1 MDRMSTYTPSA
12 RLQQLPP
19 YVFAEL
25 DRMKQEQ
32 VKKGVDII
40 SLGIG
45 DPDLPTPPH
54 IIHAL
59 AQAAADPKNHQYP
72 SYEGMLGFRRAAADW
87 YRQRFGATL
96 DPATEVLTLI
106 GSKEGIGHLPLAF
119 INPGDIVLVP
129 DPAYPVYQ
137 AGTLFAGGESCF
149 MPLTA
154 ERNFLPDLGSI
165 PAAVLKRA
173 KILWLNYPN
182 NPTGAVA
189 PREFL
194 AEAVAFSRK
203 HGLILAHDAPYSE
216 IAFDGYRPE
225 SILCIDG
232 AKDVAVEFHSVS
244 KTYNMTGWRLGFA
257 VGSTQILAG
266 LGRVK
271 QNVDSGVFQAVQYA
285 GIAALTGSQQ
295 CVADNCRIW
304 QERRDVLIGSL
315 RDMGF
320 AVAPPRAT
328 FYAWVPVPRGFTSSS
343 FCVDLLVKA
352 GVVVTPGNGFGA
364 YGEGFVRAAFTVK
377 VERIREAMDRIRKL
391 GIRGG

>member
-1 MDRMSTYTPSA
+1 
-12 RLQQLPP
+12 
-19 YVFAEL
+19 
-25 DRMKQEQ
+25 MKQEQ
-32 VKKGVDII
+32 VKKGADVI

-54 IIHAL
+54 IIQAL
-59 AQAAADPKNHQYP
+59 ALAAADPKNHQYP
-72 SYEGMLGFRRAAADW
+72 SYEGMATFRKAAADW
-87 YRQRFGATL
+87 YWGRFGVTL
-96 DPATEVLTLI
+96 DPAKEVLTLI

-119 INPGDIVLVP
+119 VNPGDVVLVP

-137 AGTLFAGGESCF
+137 AGTLFAGGESHY
-149 MPLTA
+149 MPLISA
-154 ERNFLPDLGSI
+154 RDFLPDLGAI

-194 AEAVAFSRK
+194 VEAVDFARQ
-203 HGLILAHDAPYSE
+203 HRLILAHDAPYSE

-225 SILCIDG
+225 SILNIPG
-232 AKDVAVEFHSVS
+232 ATEVAIEYHSVS
-244 KTYNMTGWRLGFA
+244 KTYNMTGWRVGFA
-257 VGSTQILAG
+257 VGNAEILAG

-271 QNVDSGVFQAVQYA
+271 QNLDSGVFQAVQHA

-304 QERRDVLIGSL
+304 QERRDILIGGL
-315 RDMGF
+315 RDLGF
-320 AVAPPRAT
+320 AVASPRAS
-328 FYAWVPVPRGFTSSS
+328 FYAWVPVPAGFTSSS
-343 FCVDLLVKA
+343 FCVELLVKA

-364 YGEGFVRAAFTVK
+364 AGEGFVRAAFTVNAD
-377 VERIREAMDRIRKL
+377 RIRLALDRIRKL
-391 GIRGG
+391 GIRGS

>member
-1 MDRMSTYTPSA
+1 MTTYTPSA

-19 YVFAEL
+19 YLFAEL

-72 SYEGMLGFRRAAADW
+72 SYEGMLGFRKAAADW

-129 DPAYPVYQ
+129 DPGYPVYQ
-137 AGTLFAGGESCF
+137 AGTLFAGGESYS
-149 MPLTA
+149 MPLTP

-225 SILCIDG
+225 SILRIDG

-244 KTYNMTGWRLGFA
+244 KTFNMTGWRLGFA
-257 VGSTQILAG
+257 VGNAQILAG

-285 GIAALTGSQQ
+285 AIAALTGPQQ

-304 QERRDVLIGSL
+304 QERRDALIGSL

-343 FCVDLLVKA
+343 FCVDLLVRA

-364 YGEGFVRAAFTVK
+364 SGEGFVRAAFTVNA
-377 VERIREAMDRIRKL
+377 ERIHEAMDRIRKL
-391 GIRGG
+391 GIRGS

>member
-1 MDRMSTYTPSA
+1 MTYTQA
-12 RLQQLPP
+12 QRLQALPP
-19 YVFAEL
+19 YLFAEL
-25 DRMKQEQ
+25 DRLKQEQ
-32 VKKGVDII
+32 AQKGVDMI

-54 IIHAL
+54 IVQAIA
-59 AQAAADPKNHQYP
+59 AAAADPRNHQYP
-72 SYEGMLGFRRAAADW
+72 SYEGMPAFRKAAANW
-87 YRQRFGATL
+87 YAGRFGVKL

-119 INPGDIVLVP
+119 INPGDVVLVP

-137 AGTLFAGGESCF
+137 AGALFAGGVAYA
-149 MPLTA
+149 MPLRP
-154 ERNFLPDLGSI
+154 ERGFLPDLDAI
-165 PAAVLKRA
+165 PPAVLAKA

-182 NPTGAVA
+182 NPTGAIA

-194 AEAVAFSRK
+194 VKAVALARA

-225 SILCIDG
+225 SVLAIEG
-232 AKDVAVEFHSVS
+232 AKDVAIEFHSVS

-257 VGSTQILAG
+257 VGSASILAG

-271 QNVDSGVFQAVQYA
+271 QNVDSGVFQAVQAA

-295 CVADNCRIW
+295 CVADNCRVW
-304 QERRDVLIGSL
+304 QERRDVLVQGLRSL
-315 RDMGF
+315 GLKVD
-320 AVAPPRAT
+320 PPKAT
-328 FYAWVPVPRGFTSSS
+328 FYLWVPVPTGFTSKT
-343 FCVDLLVKA
+343 FCLELMLKA

-364 YGEGFVRAAFTVK
+364 VGEGFIRMAFTVG
-377 VERIREAMDRIRKL
+377 VERLQEAVSRIRKL
-391 GIRGG
+391 GIHA

>member
-1 MDRMSTYTPSA
+1 MSGCTQSE
-12 RLQQLPP
+12 RLRALPP
-19 YVFAEL
+19 YLFAEL

-32 VKKGVDII
+32 IKKGADIV

-54 IIHAL
+54 IVQAL
-59 AQAAADPKNHQYP
+59 AAAAADPKNHQYP
-72 SYEGMLGFRRAAADW
+72 SYEGMLGFRQAAADW
-87 YRQRFGATL
+87 YRARFGVVL

-119 INPGDIVLVP
+119 VNPGDVVLVP

-137 AGTLFAGGESCF
+137 AGTLFAGGESYF
-149 MPLTA
+149 MPLTPA
-154 ERNFLPDLGSI
+154 RNFLPDLAAI
-165 PAAVLKRA
+165 PAVVLKRA

-189 PREFL
+189 SREFL
-194 AEAVAFSRK
+194 AEAVAFARR

-225 SILCIDG
+225 SILNVEG
-232 AKDVAVEFHSVS
+232 AKEVAVEFHSLS

-257 VGSTQILAG
+257 VGSAAILAG

-271 QNVDSGVFQAVQYA
+271 QNLDSGVFQAVQYA
-285 GIAALTGSQQ
+285 GIAALAGSQQ

-304 QERRDVLIGSL
+304 QERRDVLVDAL
-315 RDMGF
+315 RQMGF
-320 AVAPPRAT
+320 AVASPKAS
-328 FYAWVPVPRGFTSSS
+328 FYAWVPVPRGFTSGS
-343 FCVDLLVKA
+343 FCVELLVKA

-364 YGEGFVRAAFTVK
+364 AGEGFVRVAFTVN

-391 GIRGG
+391 GIRGA

>member
-1 MDRMSTYTPSA
+1 MSSYTQSDRLRA
-12 RLQQLPP
+12 LPP
-19 YVFAEL
+19 YLFAEL

-32 VKKGVDII
+32 ARKGVDII

-54 IIHAL
+54 VIQAL
-59 AQAAADPKNHQYP
+59 AQTAADPKNHQYP
-72 SYEGMLGFRRAAADW
+72 SYEGMLGFRKAAADW

-96 DPATEVLTLI
+96 DPATEVLALI

-119 INPGDIVLVP
+119 VDPGDAVLVP

-137 AGTLFAGGESCF
+137 AGTLFAGGESYF
-149 MPLTA
+149 MPLTPA
-154 ERNFLPDLGSI
+154 RNFLPDLGAI
-165 PAAVLKRA
+165 PAAVLRRA

-194 AEAVAFSRK
+194 AEAVTFARQ
-203 HGLILAHDAPYSE
+203 HRLILAHDAPYSE

-225 SILCIDG
+225 SILNVDG

-257 VGSTQILAG
+257 VGNAQILAG

-285 GIAALTGSQQ
+285 GIAALTGPQQ

-304 QERRDVLIGSL
+304 QERRDVLIASL

-320 AVAPPRAT
+320 AVTPPRAT

-364 YGEGFVRAAFTVK
+364 SGEGFVRAAFTVN

-391 GIRGG
+391 GIRGS

>member
-1 MDRMSTYTPSA
+1 MSACTPSA

-19 YVFAEL
+19 YLFAEL

-72 SYEGMLGFRRAAADW
+72 SYEGMLGFRKAAADW

-119 INPGDIVLVP
+119 INPGDIVLIP

-137 AGTLFAGGESCF
+137 AGTLFAGGESYF
-149 MPLTA
+149 LPLIP
-154 ERNFLPDLGSI
+154 ERKFLPDLGSI

-225 SILCIDG
+225 SILSIDG

-257 VGSTQILAG
+257 VGSAQILAG

-285 GIAALTGSQQ
+285 GVAALTGSQQ
-295 CVADNCRIW
+295 CVAENCRIW
-304 QERRDVLIGSL
+304 QERRDALISSL

-320 AVAPPRAT
+320 AVTPPRAT

-364 YGEGFVRAAFTVK
+364 SGEGFVRAAFTVT

-391 GIRGG
+391 GIRGS

>member
-1 MDRMSTYTPSA
+1 MATYTPSA

-19 YVFAEL
+19 YLFAEL

-59 AQAAADPKNHQYP
+59 AQAAADQKNHQYP
-72 SYEGMLGFRRAAADW
+72 SYEGMLGFRKAAADW

-129 DPAYPVYQ
+129 DPGYPVYQ
-137 AGTLFAGGESCF
+137 AGTLFAGGESYS
-149 MPLTA
+149 MPLTP

-225 SILCIDG
+225 SILRIDG

-244 KTYNMTGWRLGFA
+244 KTFNMTGWRLGFA
-257 VGSTQILAG
+257 VGNAQILAG

-285 GIAALTGSQQ
+285 AIAALTGPQQ

-304 QERRDVLIGSL
+304 QERRDALIGSL

-343 FCVDLLVKA
+343 FCVDLLVRA

-364 YGEGFVRAAFTVK
+364 SGEGFVRAAFTVNA
-377 VERIREAMDRIRKL
+377 ERIHEAMDRIRKL
-391 GIRGG
+391 GIRGS

>member
-1 MDRMSTYTPSA
+1 MSSYMQSE
-12 RLQQLPP
+12 RLRALPP
-19 YVFAEL
+19 YLFAEL

-54 IIHAL
+54 IIEAL
-59 AQAAADPKNHQYP
+59 AKAAADPANHQYP
-72 SYEGMLGFRRAAADW
+72 SYEGMLAFRRAAADW
-87 YRQRFGATL
+87 YQARFGVAL
-96 DPATEVLTLI
+96 DSAKEVLTLI

-119 INPGDIVLVP
+119 VNPGDVVLIP
-129 DPAYPVYQ
+129 DPGYPVYA
-137 AGTLFAGGESCF
+137 AGTLFAGGESYAL
-149 MPLTA
+149 PLTPA
-154 ERNFLPDLGSI
+154 RNFLPDLDAI
-165 PAAVLKRA
+165 PAAVVKRA

-194 AEAVAFSRK
+194 AQAVEFARR
-203 HGLILAHDAPYSE
+203 HRLILAHDAPYSE
-216 IAFDGYRPE
+216 IAYDGYRPE
-225 SILCIDG
+225 SILAVQG
-232 AKDVAVEFHSVS
+232 ARDVAVEFHSVS
-244 KTYNMTGWRLGFA
+244 KTYNMTGWRIGFA
-257 VGSTQILAG
+257 VGNGEILAG

-285 GIAALTGSQQ
+285 GIAALTGSQA

-304 QERRDVLIGSL
+304 QERRDVLIGGL
-315 RDMGF
+315 RELGF
-320 AVAPPRAT
+320 AVAAPKAT

-343 FCVDLLVKA
+343 FTAEILLKT

-364 YGEGFVRAAFTVK
+364 AGEGFVRAAFTVK
-377 VERIREAMDRIRKL
+377 V
-391 GIRGG
+391 